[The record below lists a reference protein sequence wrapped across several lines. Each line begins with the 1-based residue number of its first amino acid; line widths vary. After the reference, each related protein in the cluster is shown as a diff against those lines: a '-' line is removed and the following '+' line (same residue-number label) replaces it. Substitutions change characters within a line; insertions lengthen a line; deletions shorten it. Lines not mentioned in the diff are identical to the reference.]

1 MVNIQ
6 FLMSGKQFIVNAEAG
21 SATTPALAT
30 KLTQDQRIAAFFAQT
45 SQAAAAAKTARK
57 GMYDLD
63 IFFSFLFLTSTLL
76 LLSCTMPRTWAYS
89 SMYFGRRRASCRAY
103 RCVLFVV
110 STFLG
115 DGEVLVFVCVS

>member
-57 GMYDLD
+57 GMCKNDLA
-63 IFFSFLFLTSTLL
+63 FFVPFPDFDPPFIELHHATNVGILQHVIRSTACLL
-76 LLSCTMPRTWAYS
+76 PGLQ
-89 SMYFGRRRASCRAY
+89 
-103 RCVLFVV
+103 
-110 STFLG
+110 
-115 DGEVLVFVCVS
+115 VCALCC